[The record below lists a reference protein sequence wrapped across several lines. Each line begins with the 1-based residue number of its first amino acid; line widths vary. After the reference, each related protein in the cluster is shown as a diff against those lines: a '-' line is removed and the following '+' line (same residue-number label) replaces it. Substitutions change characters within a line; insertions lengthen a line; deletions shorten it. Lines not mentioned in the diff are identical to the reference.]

1 MTAGPPALHDPADL
15 ARHIRPIPDF
25 PVPGVLF
32 RDITPG
38 GGDASAL
45 AHAVVS
51 RAAAVSRDSG
61 PVDRVLGMEARGFLL
76 GPPIALAL
84 RVGFSPV
91 RKPGKLPWDVESETY
106 ALEYGTDTL
115 EVHRDAVAVDERV
128 LVVDD
133 VIATGGTAAAT
144 ARLVERLGAEVAGFA
159 FLVEL
164 SFLEGRSLLGDVPVT
179 SLVTY

>member
-1 MTAGPPALHDPADL
+1 MTDGPQAVHDPADL

-25 PVPGVLF
+25 PVSGVLF
-32 RDITPG
+32 RDITPLL
-38 GGDASAL
+38 GDAAAL
-45 AHAVVS
+45 AHAVDS
-51 RAAAVSRDSG
+51 LAAAVWRDIG

-91 RKPGKLPWDVESETY
+91 RKPGKLPWEVESETY

-144 ARLVERLGAEVAGFA
+144 ARLVGRLGAEVAGFA

-164 SFLEGRSLLGDVPVT
+164 SFLDGRSRLGDVPVT